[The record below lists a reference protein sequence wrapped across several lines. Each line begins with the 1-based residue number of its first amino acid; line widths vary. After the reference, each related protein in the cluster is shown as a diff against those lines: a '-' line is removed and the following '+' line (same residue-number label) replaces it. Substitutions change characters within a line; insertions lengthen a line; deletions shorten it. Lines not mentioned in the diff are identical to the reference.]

1 MFLSLD
7 DRHEA
12 AILLKSSVRAMA
24 QNTESGTLAGL
35 VRILSYCALAAS
47 ALALRSAAVVPD
59 CGKKREKTGW
69 IKDRNRI

>member
-1 MFLSLD
+1 MTDIRPPFCQ
-7 DRHEA
+7 
-12 AILLKSSVRAMA
+12 INVRAMA
-24 QNTESGTLAGL
+24 QNTKSGTLAGL
-35 VRILSYCALAAS
+35 VRISYCALAAS